1 MSVVFLP
8 VEDVVAAAVD
18 KLFKPAFVYPLA
30 GFFEVFIMDFLNNF
44 KDFFTQFFSASFA
57 FPEYIMYMS
66 VPFIVGLAV
75 KIFNKVRFGKC

>member
-1 MSVVFLP
+1 
-8 VEDVVAAAVD
+8 
-18 KLFKPAFVYPLA
+18 
-30 GFFEVFIMDFLNNF
+30 MDFLNNF
-44 KDFFTQFFSASFA
+44 KDFFTQFFSASFS

>member
-1 MSVVFLP
+1 MVFLR
-8 VEDVVAAAVD
+8 VVDAVAVAVD
-18 KLFKPAFVYPLA
+18 KLFKPAFAYPLA

-57 FPEYIMYMS
+57 FPEYILYMS

>member
-1 MSVVFLP
+1 MVSLPAVV
-8 VEDVVAAAVD
+8 VVVVVAD
-18 KLFKPAFVYPLA
+18 KLYKPAFAYPLA

-57 FPEYIMYMS
+57 FPEFIMYMS

>member
-1 MSVVFLP
+1 MRLLARLSFFFGG
-8 VEDVVAAAVD
+8 
-18 KLFKPAFVYPLA
+18 LFWGV
-30 GFFEVFIMDFLNNF
+30 IMEFLNNF
-44 KDFFTQFFSASFA
+44 KDFFTHFFSASFS

>member
-1 MSVVFLP
+1 
-8 VEDVVAAAVD
+8 
-18 KLFKPAFVYPLA
+18 
-30 GFFEVFIMDFLNNF
+30 MDFLNNF

-57 FPEYIMYMS
+57 FPDYIMYMS

>member
-1 MSVVFLP
+1 MSVVSLP
-8 VEDVVAAAVD
+8 VVEAAAAAAD
-18 KLFKPAFVYPLA
+18 KLYKPAFVYPLA

-44 KDFFTQFFSASFA
+44 KDFFTQFFSASFS